1 MSRLTSPLQLAL
13 ASANNAELQVMDN
26 CTGLSMRPDLIVL
39 WTKCSLDQ
47 LVLNLLASFIY
58 TLTDDEAA
66 KY

>member
-26 CTGLSMRPDLIVL
+26 CTRLSMRPDLIVL